1 MEELLS
7 AFGIDWR
14 LITIQI
20 FNFALLAG
28 LLWYFLYEPVLKL
41 LDARREKVKRGIEDA
56 EAAASARASAE
67 EEKKGILGSAH
78 KEAEAVVARAVAAGD
93 EKRAGILGQAEEES
107 ARRIA
112 AAEKA
117 GEQLK
122 EKLRQESEADVAKA
136 AILAAE
142 KILSKSGR

>member
-1 MEELLS
+1 MEDLIS

-14 LITIQI
+14 LIAIQI

-28 LLWYFLYEPVLKL
+28 LLWYFLYEPVLKM
-41 LDARREKVKRGIEDA
+41 LDARRDKVAKGLQDA
-56 EAAASARASAE
+56 EAATAAREAAE
-67 EEKKGILGSAH
+67 TEKKEILGVAH
-78 KEAEAVVARAVAAGD
+78 KEAEAVVARASTAGD
-93 EKRAGILGQAEEES
+93 EKRAAILKQAEEES

-122 EKLRQESEADVAKA
+122 EKLRQESEAEVAQA

-142 KILSKSGR
+142 KILRSK